1 MRSCRYSN
9 KYSGKNRRFLAGMLF
24 VFTAIFPA
32 FGFSESPQVAGSER
46 LKASEEAIREQMMV
60 ISRQLGVTCSA
71 CHNLKNFAS
80 TEKPEFGVSKEHMK
94 ITQILIDSGMDGRDK
109 RPKADCFMCHRGQLK
124 PNYKE
129 PYDKLKK

>member
-1 MRSCRYSN
+1 MRTCN
-9 KYSGKNRRFLAGMLF
+9 DLDKYSRKFRRILTQLVF
-24 VFTAIFPA
+24 VFTAT
-32 FGFSESPQVAGSER
+32 FSVSGQSETPQVAGSEK

-80 TEKPEFGVSKEHMK
+80 AEKPEFGVSKEHMK

-109 RPKADCFMCHRGQLK
+109 RPKADCYMCHRGQLK

-129 PYDKLKK
+129 PADKLKK